1 MIPSGVDSVR
11 RRIRN
16 ILDRRPGAEHL
27 DLAREAVELQG
38 LARQAVAEGNA
49 VRAQIVG
56 SIAREFEDRALGLRP
71 QAA

>member
-1 MIPSGVDSVR
+1 MIPSGVENVR

-16 ILDRRPGAEHL
+16 ILDRRPGGDHF
-27 DLAREAVELQG
+27 DLAREAAELQS
-38 LARQAVAEGNA
+38 LARLAVEEGNA

-56 SIAREFEDRALGLRP
+56 SIAREFEDRALGIWS